1 MFGNLSRMAL
11 AVSITVS
18 ALTAGTIVQPSA
30 YDDVSN
36 QGFLSGSTFGISFV
50 GTDTSNPSLGTSWHI
65 YWVFALPTGTGP
77 ITSATFDL
85 APRAFFGDGSSETV
99 NFTEFTLSPSLL
111 STAYAA
117 GSATGESV
125 YNALGSG
132 ASYGQLSVQPSD
144 VLLGCQV
151 PTCPA
156 QPGNTLFFQFNS
168 TGLADINAHLGG
180 LFVVGAYL
188 SPSSSDPTDNAV
200 GVQFNFLNVA
210 GPVSQLDLTSAPE
223 PAPASLIAIAGLAAL
238 VYRRLR
244 SA

>member
-1 MFGNLSRMAL
+1 MFGNLSRLAM
-11 AVSITVS
+11 AVSMAAS

-50 GTDTSNPSLGTSWHI
+50 GSDTSNPSLGNSWHI
-65 YWVFALPTGTGP
+65 YWVFALPTGTDP

-85 APRAFFGDGSSETV
+85 KPRAFFGDGTSETV

-144 VLLGCQV
+144 ALINCQL

-168 TGLADINAHLGG
+168 TGLADINANLGG

-188 SPSSSDPTDNAV
+188 SPSSSTPTDNAV

-210 GPVSQLDLTSAPE
+210 GPISQLDLASAPE
-223 PAPASLIAIAGLAAL
+223 PSPASFFAIAGFAAL

-244 SA
+244 RS